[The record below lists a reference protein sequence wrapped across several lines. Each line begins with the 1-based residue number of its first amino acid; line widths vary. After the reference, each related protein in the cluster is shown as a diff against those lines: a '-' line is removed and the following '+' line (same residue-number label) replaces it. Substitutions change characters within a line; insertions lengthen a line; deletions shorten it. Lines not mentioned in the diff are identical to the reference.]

1 MVRVFRWVDPGTF
14 MFVGPEIVAKQSRFV
29 SEEDIYDLQKFHR
42 SFCETQTRA
51 QDFAVKF
58 NQKLETLP
66 GFNRTI
72 PLINFP
78 ECFVYIVH
86 DPVLGRI
93 GLLVEK
99 MVDPHNYKK
108 WNNNCGFVESQ
119 APKTDVLPG
128 MYD

>member
-1 MVRVFRWVDPGTF
+1 
-14 MFVGPEIVAKQSRFV
+14 
-29 SEEDIYDLQKFHR
+29 
-42 SFCETQTRA
+42 
-51 QDFAVKF
+51 
-58 NQKLETLP
+58 LETLP

-78 ECFVYIVH
+78 ESFVYIVH